1 MILPE
6 GLCVSSAPLVTRY
19 RAVTIVPRIVSTAI
33 VPSATLEIKSGIT
46 TLRLFHSMTFNSS
59 IACIYLIV

>member
-33 VPSATLEIKSGIT
+33 VPSATLEIKSGLDYF
-46 TLRLFHSMTFNSS
+46 TL
-59 IACIYLIV
+59 